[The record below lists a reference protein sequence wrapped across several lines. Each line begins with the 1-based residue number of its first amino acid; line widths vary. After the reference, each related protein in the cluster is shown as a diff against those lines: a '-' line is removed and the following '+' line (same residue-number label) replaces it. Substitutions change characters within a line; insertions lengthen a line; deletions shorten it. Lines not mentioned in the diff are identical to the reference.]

1 MPRYKNINGIKI
13 QFTAAEESARDAEE
27 LAWTNGAF
35 DRAMANLRAKR
46 DKDLLDSD
54 WTQLGDTTLT
64 NDQKQAWMRFR
75 TELRDIT
82 KGLTT
87 VDDVNNLDYPDKP
100 NG

>member
-1 MPRYKNINGIKI
+1 MKKMVNGII
-13 QFTAAEESARDAEE
+13 VDMTADEIAARQAEET
-27 LAWTNGAF
+27 AWTNGAF
-35 DRAMANLRAKR
+35 DRAIADLRAKR
-46 DKDLLDSD
+46 DKDLTDSD

>member
-1 MPRYKNINGIKI
+1 MTTKLVNGIRVEM
-13 QFTAAEESARDAEE
+13 TADEIAARQAQET
-27 LAWTNGAF
+27 AWNNGAF

-46 DKDLLDSD
+46 DKDLTDSD

-75 TELRDIT
+75 TQLRDIT

>member
-1 MPRYKNINGIKI
+1 MKKMVNGII
-13 QFTAAEESARDAEE
+13 VDMTADEIAERQAEE
-27 LAWTNGAF
+27 LAWANGAF
-35 DRAMANLRAKR
+35 DRAMADLRAKR
-46 DKDLLDSD
+46 DKDLTDSD

-75 TELRDIT
+75 TQLRDIT

>member
-1 MPRYKNINGIKI
+1 MYKLVKGQKV
-13 QFTAAEESARDAEE
+13 QMTADEIAARDAEE
-27 LAWTNGAF
+27 LAWANGAF
-35 DRAMANLRAKR
+35 DRAMADLRAKR
-46 DKDLLDSD
+46 DKDLLESD

>member
-1 MPRYKNINGIKI
+1 MYKLVKGQKV
-13 QFTAAEESARDAEE
+13 QMTADEIAARQAEET
-27 LAWTNGAF
+27 AWNNGAF
-35 DRAMANLRAKR
+35 DRAMAELRAKR
-46 DKDLLDSD
+46 DKDLLESD

>member
-1 MPRYKNINGIKI
+1 MPRYKLVNGVKV
-13 QFTAAEESARDAEE
+13 QFTAEEEAARQAEEQ
-27 LAWTNGAF
+27 AWTNGVF
-35 DRAMANLRAKR
+35 DRAMEDLRAKR
-46 DKDLLDSD
+46 DKDLVDSD

-75 TELRDIT
+75 TELRNIT
-82 KGLTT
+82 DGLTT

>member
-1 MPRYKNINGIKI
+1 MATKLVNGIRVEM
-13 QFTAAEESARDAEE
+13 TADEIAAKQAQET
-27 LAWTNGAF
+27 AWNNGAF
-35 DRAMANLRAKR
+35 DRAMADLRAKR
-46 DKDLLDSD
+46 DKDLVDSD

-100 NG
+100 

>member
-1 MPRYKNINGIKI
+1 MPRYKLVNGVKV
-13 QFTAAEESARDAEE
+13 QFTAEEEAARNAEIAEYN
-27 LAWTNGAF
+27 AGAF
-35 DRAMANLRAKR
+35 DRAIADLRAKR
-46 DKDLLDSD
+46 DKDLIESD

>member
-1 MPRYKNINGIKI
+1 MKKLVNGILVDM
-13 QFTAAEESARDAEE
+13 TADEISARQAEET
-27 LAWTNGAF
+27 AWNNGAF

-46 DKDLLDSD
+46 DKDLIESD

-75 TELRDIT
+75 TQLRDIT

>member
-1 MPRYKNINGIKI
+1 MKKMVNGII
-13 QFTAAEESARDAEE
+13 VDMTADEIAARQAEET
-27 LAWTNGAF
+27 AWTNGAF
-35 DRAMANLRAKR
+35 DRAIADLRAKR
-46 DKDLLDSD
+46 DKDLLESD

>member
-1 MPRYKNINGIKI
+1 MPRYKLINGVRV
-13 QFTAAEESARDAEE
+13 QFTAEEESARDAEE
-27 LAWTNGAF
+27 LAWANGAF
-35 DRAMANLRAKR
+35 DRAMADLRAKR

-75 TELRDIT
+75 TELRNIT
-82 KGLTT
+82 DGLTT

>member
-1 MPRYKNINGIKI
+1 MPRYKLVNGERI
-13 QFTAAEESARDAEE
+13 QFTAEEEAARDAEE
-27 LAWTNGAF
+27 TAWNNGAF
-35 DRAMANLRAKR
+35 DRAMADLRAKR
-46 DKDLLDSD
+46 NKDLVDSD

-75 TELRDIT
+75 TKLRNIT
-82 KGLTT
+82 DGLTT

>member
-1 MPRYKNINGIKI
+1 MPRYKLVNGVRI
-13 QFTAAEESARDAEE
+13 QFTAEEEAARDAEE
-27 LAWTNGAF
+27 LAWANGAF
-35 DRAMANLRAKR
+35 DRAMADLRAKR

-75 TELRDIT
+75 TELRNIT
-82 KGLTT
+82 DGLTT

>member
-1 MPRYKNINGIKI
+1 MPRYKLVNGVKV
-13 QFTAAEESARDAEE
+13 QFTAEEEAARDTEE
-27 LAWTNGAF
+27 LAWTNSAF
-35 DRAMANLRAKR
+35 DRAMADLRAKR
-46 DKDLLDSD
+46 DKDLVDSD

-75 TELRDIT
+75 TELRNIT
-82 KGLTT
+82 DGLTT

>member
-1 MPRYKNINGIKI
+1 MPRYRLVNGVRV
-13 QFTAAEESARDAEE
+13 QYTAEEENLRDQEE
-27 LAWTNGAF
+27 AAWNNGAF
-35 DRAMANLRAKR
+35 DRAIADLRAKR
-46 DKDLLDSD
+46 DKDLLESD

>member
-1 MPRYKNINGIKI
+1 MYKLVKGQKV
-13 QFTAAEESARDAEE
+13 QMTADEIAARQAEET
-27 LAWTNGAF
+27 AWNNGAF
-35 DRAMANLRAKR
+35 DRAMAELRAKR
-46 DKDLLDSD
+46 DKDLTDSD

>member
-1 MPRYKNINGIKI
+1 MKKIVNGILVDM
-13 QFTAAEESARDAEE
+13 TADEIAARQAEE
-27 LAWTNGAF
+27 LEWTNGAF

>member
-1 MPRYKNINGIKI
+1 MKKYVNGQIVDM
-13 QFTAAEESARDAEE
+13 TADEIAARNAEIT
-27 LAWTNGAF
+27 AWNNGAF
-35 DRAMANLRAKR
+35 DRAMADLRAKR
-46 DKDLLDSD
+46 DKDLLESD

>member
-1 MPRYKNINGIKI
+1 
-13 QFTAAEESARDAEE
+13 
-27 LAWTNGAF
+27 
-35 DRAMANLRAKR
+35 MANLRAKR
-46 DKDLLDSD
+46 DKDLTDSD

-75 TELRDIT
+75 TQLRDIT